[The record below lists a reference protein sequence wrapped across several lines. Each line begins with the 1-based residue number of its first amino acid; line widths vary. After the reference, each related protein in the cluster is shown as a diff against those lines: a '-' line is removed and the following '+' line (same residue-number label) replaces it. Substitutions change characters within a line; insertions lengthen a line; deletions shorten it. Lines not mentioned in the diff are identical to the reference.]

1 MHPLSDRLR
10 ASHPRTQL
18 PNLTPTAWPPRP
30 IAPHLYRPRV
40 SWSHRRA
47 SAELPYQPHF
57 TPPTTP
63 LYLTTTK
70 PPNNNIHKQPNALS
84 NQAKMQSTT
93 VLVNAHSSCPKCGA
107 TIEGDN
113 KSCGSCGS
121 VSFNS
126 PFDSEEQVVR
136 ESRTSADLEASL
148 ALFKPLARRARQGLG
163 I

>member
-1 MHPLSDRLR
+1 MRSPSICLR

-70 PPNNNIHKQPNALS
+70 PPNNDIHKQPNVLS

-121 VSFNS
+121 VSFTPTTAFLNGG
-126 PFDSEEQVVR
+126 VVR
-136 ESRTSADLEASL
+136 EVVMCADD
-148 ALFKPLARRARQGLG
+148 RRVVLPCLNQDG
-163 I
+163 